1 MVVRRAAAS
10 LLLIALPLP
19 LAGQAAELYRYL
31 DRNGTLVI
39 DRQGVPPEY
48 AGKGYDV
55 LNEQGRV
62 IRKVAPALPAAEL
75 DRQARERQQAVVDGQ
90 LRKLYSN
97 VEDVDRAKAR
107 KLTELDGLMQIK
119 KANLEATRQL
129 QSQLMQQAA
138 VQQRNGQALPADLQA
153 RLDAAAADQLR
164 LQADLQRYAELRT
177 STSAAFDADR
187 ARMQR
192 LEAAQDADR

>member
-10 LLLIALPLP
+10 LLLIALP

-119 KANLEATRQL
+119 KANLEAARQL
-129 QSQLMQQAA
+129 QSQLMEQAA

-153 RLDAAAADQLR
+153 RLDAAAAEQVR

-192 LEAAQDADR
+192 LEAAQATDR

>member
-10 LLLIALPLP
+10 LLLIALP

-107 KLTELDGLMQIK
+107 KLAELDGLLQIK
-119 KANLEATRQL
+119 KANLEAARQL
-129 QSQLMQQAA
+129 QSQLMEQAA
-138 VQQRNGQALPADLQA
+138 VQQRNGQALPVDLQA
-153 RLDAAAADQLR
+153 RLDAAAADQVR

-192 LEAAQDADR
+192 LEAAQTTDR

>member
-10 LLLIALPLP
+10 LLLIALP

-31 DRNGTLVI
+31 DRNGILVI

-119 KANLEATRQL
+119 KANLEAARQL
-129 QSQLMQQAA
+129 QSQLMEQAA

-153 RLDAAAADQLR
+153 RLDAAAADQVR

-192 LEAAQDADR
+192 LEAAQAADR

>member
-10 LLLIALPLP
+10 LLLIALP

-119 KANLEATRQL
+119 KANLEAARQL
-129 QSQLMQQAA
+129 QSQLMEQAA
-138 VQQRNGQALPADLQA
+138 VQQRNGQALSADLQA
-153 RLDAAAADQLR
+153 RLDAAAADQVR

-192 LEAAQDADR
+192 LEAAQATDR

>member
-10 LLLIALPLP
+10 LLLLALPL
-19 LAGQAAELYRYL
+19 ASQGAELYRYL

-62 IRKVAPALPAAEL
+62 IRKVAPALPAEEL
-75 DRQARERQQAVVDGQ
+75 ERRERARQQALADEQ

-97 VEDVDRAKAR
+97 VEDIDRAKAR
-107 KLTELDGLMQIK
+107 KLAELESLMQIK
-119 KANLEATRQL
+119 KANLEAARQL
-129 QSQLMQQAA
+129 QAQLMEQAA
-138 VQQRNGQALPADLQA
+138 VLQRNGQTLPGDMQA
-153 RLDAAAADQLR
+153 RLETAAADQVR
-164 LQADLQRYAELRT
+164 LQADLDRYETIRRAT
-177 STSAAFDADR
+177 GAAFDHDR
-187 ARMQR
+187 ARMQE
-192 LEAAQDADR
+192 LERQP

>member
-10 LLLIALPLP
+10 LLLIALP

-75 DRQARERQQAVVDGQ
+75 DRQARERQQAVIDGQ

-119 KANLEATRQL
+119 KANLEAARQL
-129 QSQLMQQAA
+129 QSQLMEQAA

-153 RLDAAAADQLR
+153 RLDAAAADQVR

-177 STSAAFDADR
+177 STGAAFDADR

-192 LEAAQDADR
+192 LEAAQATDR

>member
-10 LLLIALPLP
+10 LLLIALPLT
-19 LAGQAAELYRYL
+19 GQAAELYRYL

-119 KANLEATRQL
+119 KANLEAARQL
-129 QSQLMQQAA
+129 QSQLMEQAA

-153 RLDAAAADQLR
+153 RLDAAAADQVR

-192 LEAAQDADR
+192 LEAAQAADR

>member
-10 LLLIALPLP
+10 LLLIALPLT
-19 LAGQAAELYRYL
+19 GQAAELYRYL

-119 KANLEATRQL
+119 KANLEAARHL
-129 QSQLMQQAA
+129 QSQLMEQAA

-153 RLDAAAADQLR
+153 RLDAAAADQVR

-192 LEAAQDADR
+192 LEAAQATDR

>member
-10 LLLIALPLP
+10 LLLIALP

-75 DRQARERQQAVVDGQ
+75 DRRERERQQALVDGQ
-90 LRKLYSN
+90 LRRLYSN

-107 KLTELDGLMQIK
+107 KLAELDGLLQIK

-129 QSQLMQQAA
+129 QSQLMEQAA

-153 RLDAAAADQLR
+153 RLDAAAADQVR
-164 LQADLQRYAELRT
+164 LQADLQRFDELRS

-192 LEAAQDADR
+192 LEAAQGANR

>member
-1 MVVRRAAAS
+1 MLVRRAAAS
-10 LLLIALPLP
+10 LLLIALP

-62 IRKVAPALPAAEL
+62 IRKVAAALPAAEL
-75 DRQARERQQAVVDGQ
+75 DRQAQARQQALVDGQ

-107 KLTELDGLMQIK
+107 KLAELDGLMQIK
-119 KANLEATRQL
+119 KATLDSVRQQ
-129 QSQLMQQAA
+129 QSQLMEQAA
-138 VQQRNGQALPADLQA
+138 VYQRNGQALPADLQA
-153 RLDAAAADQLR
+153 RLDAMAADQIRLR
-164 LQADLQRYAELRT
+164 ADLQRYAELRIT
-177 STSAAFDADR
+177 TSAAFDADR

-192 LEAAQDADR
+192 LEATQDTDQ

>member
-10 LLLIALPLP
+10 LLLIALP

-75 DRQARERQQAVVDGQ
+75 DRQARERQQALVDGQ

-119 KANLEATRQL
+119 KANLEAARQL
-129 QSQLMQQAA
+129 QSQLMEQAA

-153 RLDAAAADQLR
+153 RLDAAAADQVR

-192 LEAAQDADR
+192 LEAAQATDR

>member
-10 LLLIALPLP
+10 LLLIALPLT
-19 LAGQAAELYRYL
+19 GQAAELYRYL

-75 DRQARERQQAVVDGQ
+75 DRQARERQQAVIDGQ

-119 KANLEATRQL
+119 KANLEAARQL
-129 QSQLMQQAA
+129 QSQLMEQAA

-153 RLDAAAADQLR
+153 RLDAAAADQVR

-192 LEAAQDADR
+192 LEAAQAADR

>member
-10 LLLIALPLP
+10 LLLIALP

-75 DRQARERQQAVVDGQ
+75 DRQARERQQALVDGQ

-129 QSQLMQQAA
+129 QSQLMEQAA

-153 RLDAAAADQLR
+153 RLDAAAADQVR
-164 LQADLQRYAELRT
+164 LQADLQRYAELRI

-192 LEAAQDADR
+192 LEGAPDADR

>member
-10 LLLIALPLP
+10 LLLIALP

-107 KLTELDGLMQIK
+107 KLTEFDGLMQIK
-119 KANLEATRQL
+119 KANLEAARQL
-129 QSQLMQQAA
+129 QSQLMEQAA

-153 RLDAAAADQLR
+153 RLDAAAADQVR

-177 STSAAFDADR
+177 STSAAFDTDR

-192 LEAAQDADR
+192 LEGAPDAER

>member
-10 LLLIALPLP
+10 LLLIALP

-119 KANLEATRQL
+119 KANLEAARQL
-129 QSQLMQQAA
+129 QSQLMEQAA

-153 RLDAAAADQLR
+153 RLDAAAADQVR

-192 LEAAQDADR
+192 LEAAQATDR

>member
-10 LLLIALPLP
+10 LLLIALPL
-19 LAGQAAELYRYL
+19 AGQATELYRYL

-75 DRQARERQQAVVDGQ
+75 DRQARERQQAAVDDQ

-107 KLTELDGLMQIK
+107 KLTEFDALMQIK
-119 KANLEATRQL
+119 KASLDAARQL
-129 QSQLMQQAA
+129 QNQLMEQAA
-138 VQQRNGQALPADLQA
+138 VQQRNGQALSADLQA
-153 RLDAAAADQLR
+153 RLDAAAADQAR
-164 LQADLQRYAELRT
+164 LQADLQRYAELRI

-192 LEAAQDADR
+192 LEAAQNTDR

>member
-10 LLLIALPLP
+10 LLLIALP

-75 DRQARERQQAVVDGQ
+75 DRQAQARQQALVDDQ
-90 LRKLYSN
+90 LRRLYSN

-107 KLTELDGLMQIK
+107 KLAELDGLLQIK

-129 QSQLMQQAA
+129 QSQLMEQAA

-153 RLDAAAADQLR
+153 RLDAAAADQVR
-164 LQADLQRYAELRT
+164 LQADLQRFDELRS

-192 LEAAQDADR
+192 LEAAQGANR

>member
-10 LLLIALPLP
+10 LLLIALP

-55 LNEQGRV
+55 LNEQGRM

-75 DRQARERQQAVVDGQ
+75 DRQARERQQALVDGQ

-107 KLTELDGLMQIK
+107 KLAELDGVLQIK

-129 QSQLMQQAA
+129 QSQLMEQAA

-153 RLDAAAADQLR
+153 RLDAAAADQVR
-164 LQADLQRYAELRT
+164 LQTDLQRYAEMRT

-192 LEAAQDADR
+192 LEAAQAADR

>member
-10 LLLIALPLP
+10 LLLIALP

-62 IRKVAPALPAAEL
+62 VRKVAPALPAAEL

-107 KLTELDGLMQIK
+107 KLAELDGVLQIK

-129 QSQLMQQAA
+129 QSQLMEQAA

-153 RLDAAAADQLR
+153 RLDAAAADQVR
-164 LQADLQRYAELRT
+164 LQTDLQRYAEMRT

-192 LEAAQDADR
+192 LEAAQAADR

>member
-10 LLLIALPLP
+10 LLLLALP
-19 LAGQAAELYRYL
+19 LAGQAVELYRYL

-62 IRKVAPALPAAEL
+62 IRRVAPALPAAEL
-75 DRQARERQQAVVDGQ
+75 DRQQQERQQAVADGQ

-107 KLTELDGLMQIK
+107 KLAELDGLMQIK
-119 KANLEATRQL
+119 KANLESARHL
-129 QSQLMQQAA
+129 QGQLMEQAA
-138 VQQRNGQALPADLQA
+138 VQQRNGQALTDDLRA
-153 RLDAAAADQLR
+153 RLDAAAADLLR
-164 LQADLQRYAELRT
+164 LQADLQRYAELRRST
-177 STSAAFDADR
+177 STAFDADR
-187 ARMQR
+187 LRMQR
-192 LEAAQDADR
+192 LDAAQDTSP

>member
-10 LLLIALPLP
+10 LLLIALP

-75 DRQARERQQAVVDGQ
+75 DRQARERQQAVIDGQ

-119 KANLEATRQL
+119 KANLEAARQL
-129 QSQLMQQAA
+129 QSQLMEQAA

-153 RLDAAAADQLR
+153 RLDAAAADQVR

-192 LEAAQDADR
+192 LEAAQATDR

>member
-10 LLLIALPLP
+10 LLLIALP

-75 DRQARERQQAVVDGQ
+75 DRRERERQQALVDGQ
-90 LRKLYSN
+90 LRRLYSN

-107 KLTELDGLMQIK
+107 KLAELDGLMQIK
-119 KANLEATRQL
+119 KATLDSVRQQ
-129 QSQLMQQAA
+129 QSQLMEQAA
-138 VQQRNGQALPADLQA
+138 VYQRNGQALPADLQA
-153 RLDAAAADQLR
+153 RLDAMAADQIRLR
-164 LQADLQRYAELRT
+164 ADLQRYAELRIT
-177 STSAAFDADR
+177 TSAAFDADR

-192 LEAAQDADR
+192 LEATQDTDQ

>member
-10 LLLIALPLP
+10 LLLIALP

-75 DRQARERQQAVVDGQ
+75 DRQARERQQAVIDGQ

-107 KLTELDGLMQIK
+107 KLAELDGLMQIK

-153 RLDAAAADQLR
+153 RLDAAAADQVR

-192 LEAAQDADR
+192 LEAAQATDR

>member
-10 LLLIALPLP
+10 LLLIALP

-75 DRQARERQQAVVDGQ
+75 DRQARERQQALVDGQ

-107 KLTELDGLMQIK
+107 KLAELDGVLQIK

-129 QSQLMQQAA
+129 QSQLMEQAA

-153 RLDAAAADQLR
+153 RLDAAAADQVR
-164 LQADLQRYAELRT
+164 LQTDLQRYAELRT

-192 LEAAQDADR
+192 LEGAPDTDR

>member
-10 LLLIALPLP
+10 LLLIALPLT
-19 LAGQAAELYRYL
+19 GQAAELYRYL

-119 KANLEATRQL
+119 KANLEAARQL
-129 QSQLMQQAA
+129 QSQLMEQAA

-153 RLDAAAADQLR
+153 RLDAAAADQVR

-192 LEAAQDADR
+192 LEAAQVTDR

>member
-10 LLLIALPLP
+10 LLLIALP

-48 AGKGYDV
+48 AGKGYEV

-107 KLTELDGLMQIK
+107 KLAELDGLLQIK

-129 QSQLMQQAA
+129 QSQLMEQAA
-138 VQQRNGQALPADLQA
+138 VQQRNGQALPADLQS
-153 RLDAAAADQLR
+153 RLDAAAADQVR
-164 LQADLQRYAELRT
+164 LQADLQRFDELRT

-192 LEAAQDADR
+192 LEAAQAADH

>member
-10 LLLIALPLP
+10 LLLIALP

-107 KLTELDGLMQIK
+107 KLAELDGLLQIK
-119 KANLEATRQL
+119 KANLEAARQL
-129 QSQLMQQAA
+129 QSQLMEQAA

-153 RLDAAAADQLR
+153 RLDAAAADQVR

-192 LEAAQDADR
+192 LEAAQATDR

>member
-10 LLLIALPLP
+10 LLLIALPLT
-19 LAGQAAELYRYL
+19 GQAAELYRYL

-119 KANLEATRQL
+119 KANLEAARQL
-129 QSQLMQQAA
+129 QSQLMEQAA

-153 RLDAAAADQLR
+153 RLDAAAADQVR

-192 LEAAQDADR
+192 LEATQDADR

>member
-10 LLLIALPLP
+10 LLLIALP

-75 DRQARERQQAVVDGQ
+75 DRQARERQQAVIDGQ

-119 KANLEATRQL
+119 RANLEAARQL
-129 QSQLMQQAA
+129 QSQLMEQAA

-153 RLDAAAADQLR
+153 RLDAAAADQVR

-192 LEAAQDADR
+192 LEAAQATDR

>member
-1 MVVRRAAAS
+1 MLVRRAAAS
-10 LLLIALPLP
+10 LLLIALPL
-19 LAGQAAELYRYL
+19 AGQAAELHRYL

-75 DRQARERQQAVVDGQ
+75 DRQAQARQQALVDGQ

-107 KLTELDGLMQIK
+107 KLAELDGLMQIK
-119 KANLEATRQL
+119 KATLDSVRQQ
-129 QSQLMQQAA
+129 QSQLMEQAA
-138 VQQRNGQALPADLQA
+138 VYQRNGQALPADLQA
-153 RLDAAAADQLR
+153 RLDAMAADQIRLR
-164 LQADLQRYAELRT
+164 ADLQRYAELRIT
-177 STSAAFDADR
+177 TSAAFDADR

-192 LEAAQDADR
+192 LEATQDTDQ

>member
-10 LLLIALPLP
+10 LLLLALP

-62 IRKVAPALPAAEL
+62 IRRVAPALPAAEL
-75 DRQARERQQAVVDGQ
+75 DRQQQERQQALADGQ

-107 KLTELDGLMQIK
+107 KLAELDGLMQIK
-119 KANLEATRQL
+119 KANLEAARHL
-129 QSQLMQQAA
+129 QGQLMEQAA
-138 VQQRNGQALPADLQA
+138 VQQRNGQALTDDLRA
-153 RLDAAAADQLR
+153 RLDAAAADLLR
-164 LQADLQRYAELRT
+164 LQADLQRYADLRL
-177 STSAAFDADR
+177 STSATFDADR

-192 LEAAQDADR
+192 LDAAEDTSR

>member
-10 LLLIALPLP
+10 LLLIALPL
-19 LAGQAAELYRYL
+19 AGQAAEFYRYL

-62 IRKVAPALPAAEL
+62 IHKVAPALPAAEL
-75 DRQARERQQAVVDGQ
+75 DRRERERQQALADGQ
-90 LRKLYSN
+90 LRKLYSS
-97 VEDVDRAKAR
+97 VEDIDRAKAR
-107 KLTELDGLMQIK
+107 KLAELDGLMQIK

-153 RLDAAAADQLR
+153 RLDGAAADQLR

-192 LEAAQDADR
+192 LEAAQDTDR

>member
-1 MVVRRAAAS
+1 MVVRRAIAS
-10 LLLIALPLP
+10 LLLLALPLASP
-19 LAGQAAELYRYL
+19 AAELYRYL

-75 DRQARERQQAVVDGQ
+75 ERREQARQQAAADAQ
-90 LRKLYSN
+90 LLKLYSS
-97 VEDVDRAKAR
+97 VEDVDRAKTR
-107 KLTELDGLMQIK
+107 KLAELDGLVAIK
-119 KANLEATRQL
+119 KANLDSAHQL
-129 QSQLMQQAA
+129 QNQLMEQAA

-153 RLDAAAADQLR
+153 RLDAAAADQVR
-164 LQADLQRYAELRT
+164 LQADLQRYAELRL
-177 STSAAFDADR
+177 STIAAFDADR

-192 LEAAQDADR
+192 LEASQGTTR

>member
-1 MVVRRAAAS
+1 MVVRRAATS
-10 LLLIALPLP
+10 LLLIALP

-107 KLTELDGLMQIK
+107 KLAELDGLLQIK
-119 KANLEATRQL
+119 KANLEAARQL
-129 QSQLMQQAA
+129 QSQLMEQAA
-138 VQQRNGQALPADLQA
+138 VQQRNGQALPVDLQA

-192 LEAAQDADR
+192 LEAAQNDAR